1 MRGKRQR
8 VRGWRVRGEKKGRG
22 SEVED
27 ERVRGWRVNVQCF
40 YTQQSIFL
48 VVIIESFAD
57 LRSQTAIGP
66 TSQQKQKNQPHF
78 VRDII
83 VYYSILQYTICIID
97 QQIIYKKLLPG
108 KVITYIQ
115 SLLGT
120 CCKMSATVQN
130 TFQVFYLLRNVSYYQ

>member
-1 MRGKRQR
+1 MRGKRQ
-8 VRGWRVRGEKKGRG
+8 RVRGEKKGRG
-22 SEVED
+22 SEVEG
-27 ERVRGWRVNVQCF
+27 ERVRVNAQCF

-83 VYYSILQYTICIID
+83 VYYSTL
-97 QQIIYKKLLPG
+97 
-108 KVITYIQ
+108 
-115 SLLGT
+115 
-120 CCKMSATVQN
+120 
-130 TFQVFYLLRNVSYYQ
+130 